1 MLWIEESGRLHT
13 VHGIAKELDMTWQL
27 NHHHQSIANHRLSE
41 GKVNNFFF
49 KFFVRKVNNLS
60 VENTM
65 SLYEKMQVV
74 VYD

>member
-41 GKVNNFFF
+41 GKVNN
-49 KFFVRKVNNLS
+49 LS

-65 SLYEKMQVV
+65 SLYEKIQVV